1 MSETDRQLAE
11 AWFSKAENDF
21 LNARNS
27 LAADMIPLDTVCFH
41 RQQMAE
47 KYLKGF
53 LAWHAQPVGRT
64 NDLEAPI
71 MLCSAVRG
79 ELAALRDHANLLT
92 GYAVD
97 VRYPDAFDEPT
108 WTEAEDALQAA
119 LAIKMAVISALEDE
133 RRRVNL

>member
-21 LNARNS
+21 LNARNN

-41 RQQMAE
+41 CQQMAE

-53 LAWHAQPVGRT
+53 LAWHAQPFGRT
-64 NDLEAPI
+64 HDLEALI

-97 VRYPDAFDEPT
+97 VRHPDAFDEPT

-119 LAIKMAVISALEDE
+119 LAIKTAVISALEDE
-133 RRRVNL
+133 RGRVNL